1 MNGAE
6 VDRWD
11 KTEKGQ
17 PDEDHKV
24 FLREGMLIFFLSDTK

>member
-11 KTEKGQ
+11 KTEEGQ
-17 PDEDHKV
+17 PEENHKV
-24 FLREGMLIFFLSDTK
+24 FLKEGMLIFSI